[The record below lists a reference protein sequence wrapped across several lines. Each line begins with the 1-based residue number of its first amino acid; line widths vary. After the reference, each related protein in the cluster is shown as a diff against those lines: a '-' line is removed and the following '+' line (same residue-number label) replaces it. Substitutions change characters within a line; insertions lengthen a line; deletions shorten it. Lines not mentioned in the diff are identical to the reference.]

1 MDFDN
6 LFGDIYTLPS
16 DNLLDISSFVVT
28 VGGAGHDGQQGQQGP
43 SYVTDVGYNNTNN
56 CVDSNLQT
64 DINHQAGDEGM
75 VRTSIM
81 YATLQ
86 VVKKRGRPPSKPP
99 SREVIESR
107 RKVSICIYCFCF
119 EHFISQAANQ
129 RERRRMDRVNE
140 AFQR

>member
-6 LFGDIYTLPS
+6 LFADIYTLPS

-28 VGGAGHDGQQGQQGP
+28 VGGAGHHDPDGT
-43 SYVTDVGYNNTNN
+43 SVGYNNTNN

-81 YATLQ
+81 YYCLPQ
-86 VVKKRGRPPSKPP
+86 RKRQEKEQGNS
-99 SREVIESR
+99 ESFMF
-107 RKVSICIYCFCF
+107 YL
-119 EHFISQAANQ
+119 E
-129 RERRRMDRVNE
+129 
-140 AFQR
+140 